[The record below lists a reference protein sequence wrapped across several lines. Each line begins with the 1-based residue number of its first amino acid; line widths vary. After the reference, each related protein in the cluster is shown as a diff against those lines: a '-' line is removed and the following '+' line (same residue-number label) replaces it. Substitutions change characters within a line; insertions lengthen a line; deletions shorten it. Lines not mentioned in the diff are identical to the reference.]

1 MTERV
6 LVTGATGTTGAAVVD
21 ELLYRDAESGTK
33 EGIRVLAATRD
44 PGGYDGPAEPVRF
57 DVTDPD
63 TYDALRAVDAVYL
76 VRPPEV
82 GNVERDLFP
91 VVDAAENRGVRRAV
105 LLSVLGAE
113 RVPFLPHRRLERHLE
128 GSALDWTFLRAAYFT
143 QNLET
148 VHAAEIRRGELAVP
162 AGGGRVGMVDARDVA
177 AVATRALLGGHE
189 GRAYDLTG
197 PRAVSFHDVAAA
209 LSAELDH
216 EVRFTRPGLVQYA
229 WHRRR
234 AGVPA
239 TRVAVECGLY
249 TAARLGL
256 SDRVTDD
263 VREVLG
269 REPRSL
275 AEYVADR
282 RAVWTR
288 DGDDE
293 DRPTPELEL
302 VDRPPETL
310 LRVANPLLARL
321 LRSPLHGLVSDAL
334 LLLTVTGRRTGTE
347 YTFPVGYE
355 RRGDRLF
362 VTTHHT
368 NWWRNVRDGATVEVV
383 LRGERRR
390 GHARRVDDPDE
401 VADYLAGAIDR
412 HGRRYARRLGLRL
425 TGEGRP
431 TRGRLREAAAGEIR
445 LVVIDLD
452 ERRAGRAAD

>member
-1 MTERV
+1 MRV
-6 LVTGATGTTGAAVVD
+6 LVTGATGTTGSAVVD
-21 ELLYRDAESGTK
+21 ELAGRADDGLES
-33 EGIRVLAATRD
+33 LAATRD
-44 PGGYDGPAEPVRF
+44 PDGYDGPAEPVRF

-63 TYDALRAVDAVYL
+63 TYDALDGVDAVYL

-82 GNVERDLFP
+82 GNVEHDLFP
-91 VVDAAENRGVRRAV
+91 VVDAAESRGSRRVV

-113 RVPFLPHRRLERHLE
+113 RAPLLPHRRLERRLE
-128 GSALDWTFLRAAYFT
+128 RSPLDRTFLRAAYFL

-148 VHAAEIRRGELAVP
+148 VHAAEIHRGELAVP
-162 AGGGRVGMVDARDVA
+162 AGEGRLGMVDAHDVA
-177 AVATRALLGGHE
+177 AVAAEALLGGHE

-197 PRAVSFHDVAAA
+197 PRAVSFHDVAVV

-216 EVRFTRPGLVQYA
+216 EVRYTRPGLVRYA
-229 WHRRR
+229 WRRR
-234 AGVPA
+234 REGIPPA
-239 TRVAVECGLY
+239 RIAVECGLY

-275 AEYVADR
+275 ADYVADR

-288 DGDDE
+288 DE
-293 DRPTPELEL
+293 DGPTPGIEL
-302 VDRPPETL
+302 VDRPPEAL
-310 LRVANPLLARL
+310 LRVANPLLRWV

-362 VTTHHT
+362 VTTHDT
-368 NWWRNVRDGATVEVV
+368 TWWKNVRGGATVEVI

-390 GHARRVDDPDE
+390 GRARFVEDPDE
-401 VADYLAGAIDR
+401 VADYLANAIDR
-412 HGRRYARRLGLRL
+412 HGRRYATRLGVRV

-431 TRGRLREAAAGEIR
+431 TRDQLREVAAEGIP
-445 LVVIDLD
+445 LVTIDLD
-452 ERRAGRAAD
+452 EARTG

>member
-1 MTERV
+1 MRV

-21 ELLYRDAESGTK
+21 ELLGSEGGAEM
-33 EGIRVLAATRD
+33 EVLAATRD
-44 PGGYDGPAEPVRF
+44 PQGYDGSRVAEPVRF
-57 DVTDPD
+57 DVTDPG
-63 TYDALRAVDAVYL
+63 TYDAFDGIDAVYL

-91 VVDAAENRGVRRAV
+91 VVDAAESRGVRRIV

-113 RVPFLPHRRLERHLE
+113 RAPFLPHRRLERYLE
-128 GSALDWTFLRAAYFT
+128 RSPLDRTFLRAAYFT

-162 AGGGRVGMVDARDVA
+162 AGVGRMGMVDARDVA
-177 AVATRALLGGHE
+177 AVAAEALLGGHE

-197 PRAVSFHDVAAA
+197 PRAVSFHDVAVA

-216 EVRFTRPGLVQYA
+216 EVRYTRPGLVRYA
-229 WHRRR
+229 WRRR
-234 AGVPA
+234 REGTPA

-256 SDRVTDD
+256 SERVTDD

-282 RAVWTR
+282 RAVWSR
-288 DGDDE
+288 DGE
-293 DRPTPELEL
+293 AVPTTGVEL
-302 VDRPPETL
+302 VDRPPEAL
-310 LRVANPLLARL
+310 LRVVNPILVRI
-321 LRSPLHGLVSDAL
+321 LRSPLHGLVSGSL
-334 LLLTVTGRRTGTE
+334 VLLTVTGRRTGTE

-355 RRGDRLF
+355 RRDDRLF

-368 NWWRNVRDGATVEVV
+368 NWWRNVRGGATVEVV

-390 GHARRVDDPDE
+390 GHARLVDDPDE
-401 VADYLAGAIDR
+401 VADYLADALDR
-412 HGRRYARRLGLRL
+412 HGRRYATRLGLRL
-425 TGEGRP
+425 AGEGRP
-431 TRGRLREAAAGEIR
+431 TYGRLREVAAGEIR

-452 ERRAGRAAD
+452 GDPVG

>member
-1 MTERV
+1 MRV

-21 ELLYRDAESGTK
+21 ELAGRTDDDLEL
-33 EGIRVLAATRD
+33 LAATRD
-44 PGGYDGPAEPVRF
+44 PDGYDGSRAAEPVRF

-63 TYDALRAVDAVYL
+63 TYDALDGIDAVYL
-76 VRPPEV
+76 VRPPAV

-91 VVDAAENRGVRRAV
+91 VVDALEDRGVRRVV
-105 LLSVLGAE
+105 LLSVLGVE
-113 RVPFLPHRRLERHLE
+113 RAPFLPHRRLERRLE
-128 GSALDWTFLRAAYFT
+128 NSPLDRTFLRAAYFL

-162 AGGGRVGMVDARDVA
+162 AGEGRMGMVDARDVA
-177 AVATRALLGGHE
+177 AVAAEALLGGHE

-197 PRAVSFHDVAAA
+197 PRAVSFHDVAVA
-209 LSAELDH
+209 LSAELDY
-216 EVRFTRPGLVQYA
+216 EVRYTRPGLVRYA
-229 WHRRR
+229 WRRR
-234 AGVPA
+234 REGTPA
-239 TRVAVECGLY
+239 ARVAVECGLY

-256 SDRVTDD
+256 SGRVTDD

-282 RAVWTR
+282 RAVWSR
-288 DGDDE
+288 DGE
-293 DRPTPELEL
+293 AVPTPGVEL

-310 LRVANPLLARL
+310 LRVANPVLRGL

-368 NWWRNVRDGATVEVV
+368 NWWRNVRGGATVEVV

-390 GHARRVDDPDE
+390 GHARLVDDPDE
-401 VADYLAGAIDR
+401 VTDYLAEAIDR
-412 HGRRYARRLGLRL
+412 RGRRYARRLGVRL
-425 TGEGRP
+425 AGEGRP
-431 TRGRLREAAAGEIR
+431 THGRLREVAAGEIR

-452 ERRAGRAAD
+452 GDLVG